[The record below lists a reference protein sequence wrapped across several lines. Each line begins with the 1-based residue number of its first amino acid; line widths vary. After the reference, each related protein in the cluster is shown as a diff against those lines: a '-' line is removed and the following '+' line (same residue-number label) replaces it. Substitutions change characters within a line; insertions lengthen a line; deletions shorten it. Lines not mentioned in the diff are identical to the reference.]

1 MYIKEEPQGVFH
13 GLEKDVTYYVYVEQ
27 EADQLARDQEK
38 MRLIAME
45 MEGYHGN
52 ESGNVKTDF
61 GDHGDTCTCIYG
73 TPCTDEEGCRNWKQR
88 FTIAEKNG
96 WIKQAM
102 SDDLKEGKSIAM
114 F

>member
-1 MYIKEEPQGVFH
+1 M
-13 GLEKDVTYYVYVEQ
+13 EKDLIYYVYVEQ

-38 MRLIAME
+38 MRMIAKE

-52 ESGNVKTDF
+52 YINPAKTDF

-73 TPCTDEEGCRNWKQR
+73 TPCTDEEGCRDWRQR
-88 FTIAEKNG
+88 FIIAEKNSS
-96 WIKQAM
+96 IKRAM
-102 SDDLKEGKSIAM
+102 ADDLQHGKVIAM